1 MFGIE
6 IIENQ
11 LSLYQKKFE
20 EAQRIANILRK
31 TLLLKR
37 KYDRL
42 CEKNDSLY
50 KELDLTPPTHL
61 DIDEPQTNSESTPSP
76 LSSPTTSTS
85 SIEMVIERQ
94 EEENL
99 INVKNFIDDNRKP
112 DETCIKSQPL
122 SDSDETDDLDTEEE
136 DIGEP
141 TEFWVDVGVEQR
153 KCILDGK
160 RLNTRVGYNPYDK
173 NGKRSHI
180 PAGTTIGH
188 IEPLYDKNYE
198 KLKVNNY
205 PLHTLTIYQNA
216 WSFVGDMKENNSIL
230 CPYYFDPTT
239 EYIDKTK
246 FKEQIKD
253 GIPDGFQLHKQL
265 YVNYP
270 LEDHPLNKNINYSI

>member
-20 EAQRIANILRK
+20 EAQMIAKTLRK

-42 CEKNDSLY
+42 CKKNDSLY
-50 KELDLTPPTHL
+50 KELDLTPPTHI
-61 DIDEPQTNSESTPSP
+61 DIDESQTDSESTPSP

-94 EEENL
+94 KEEKL

-141 TEFWVDVGVEQR
+141 TEFWVDIGVEQR

-160 RLNTRVGYNPYDK
+160 SLKTRVGYNPYDS

-180 PAGTTIGH
+180 PAGTTIGL
-188 IEPLYDKNYE
+188 IDFIYDKKYE

-205 PLHTLTIYQNA
+205 PLQTLTIYQNA

-239 EYIDKTK
+239 EYIDKSK

-253 GIPDGFQLHKQL
+253 GIPVEFQLHKQL